1 MVKIYR
7 VQRLMIAAAVIIW
20 AVFAGRLVYK
30 GIKGETMDVVDT
42 FCEMCTMI

>member
-20 AVFAGRLVYK
+20 VVFAGRLY
-30 GIKGETMDVVDT
+30 TRA
-42 FCEMCTMI
+42 